1 MSVSALPFLLL
12 LGAFLLGSIPSGYL
26 ITRVWKGVDVR
37 TVGSGNIGFTNVV
50 RAAGWAPGL
59 LTLLLDFFK
68 GFFPVWLAS
77 RWNPNLNWVLYVGA
91 LSLLG
96 HLFTPWLH
104 FKGGKG
110 IATGF
115 GVTTAVFR
123 WYILFPLGIFL
134 LLFLTTRIVSI
145 SSLTA
150 SISLLALMFFLPEFR
165 QQPVAMALV
174 FGMVAL
180 IFYRHQENI
189 QRILKGEEKRI

>member
-1 MSVSALPFLLL
+1 MSASAVPFLFF
-12 LGAFLLGSIPSGYL
+12 LGAFFLGSIPSGYL
-26 ITRVWKGVDVR
+26 ITQAWKGMDVR

-50 RAAGWAPGL
+50 RAAGWTPGL
-59 LTLLLDFFK
+59 LTLLLDFSK

-77 RWNPNLNWVLYVGA
+77 RWTPNLNLLLYIGA
-91 LSLLG
+91 FSLIG

-115 GVTTAVFR
+115 GVTSAIFR
-123 WYILFPLGIFL
+123 WYILFPLAIFL

-145 SSLTA
+145 SSLSA
-150 SISLLALMFFLPEFR
+150 CLSLLVLMFFLPDFR
-165 QQPVAMALV
+165 QQPVAILLV
-174 FGMVAL
+174 FVIVAL

-189 QRILKGEEKRI
+189 QRFLKGEERRI